1 MKRAVGVSLCIALA
15 WGQRPSDAEATALIE
30 KSREKALAYTRS
42 LPDFVCSEV
51 VRRYRDSKPQAV
63 RGRMGSMS
71 IPAGIRWTPTDK
83 LTVKLSYFQ
92 QREEHKLVLVNDKP
106 TDQKYESL
114 AGGIET
120 GEFGG
125 TLQGIFDPA
134 TVTCFRWTSWKRV
147 RRQRTAIFAY
157 QVDRAHS
164 RYVVAS
170 GTPGDIHSAVVG
182 FHGDMEIDR
191 ETGEVLHF
199 TYVAD
204 DIPRAVN
211 LDEVSTA
218 VDYDFADVGGR
229 SYLLPARCQTEIL
242 SPGLSVRN
250 VMEFREY
257 RKFSAD
263 SSIEFGVA
271 KKGAGPGGRA
281 RVWGPAACG
290 GIARV

>member
-1 MKRAVGVSLCIALA
+1 MKRAFCASAWIVAGCAAA
-15 WGQRPSDAEATALIE
+15 WGQKPSDAEATALIE

-42 LPDFVCSEV
+42 LPDFMCSEV
-51 VRRYRDSKPQAV
+51 ISRYSYSKPENGSILM
-63 RGRMGSMS
+63 GRA
-71 IPAGIRWTPTDK
+71 IPNGIKWIPTDK

-92 QREEHKLVLVNDKP
+92 QREEHKLVLLNGKP

-271 KKGAGPGGRA
+271 K
-281 RVWGPAACG
+281 
-290 GIARV
+290 

>member
-1 MKRAVGVSLCIALA
+1 VKRAFCASAWIVAGCAAA
-15 WGQRPSDAEATALIE
+15 WGQKPSDAEATALIE

-42 LPDFVCSEV
+42 LPDFMCSEV
-51 VRRYRDSKPQAV
+51 ISRYSYSKPENGSILM
-63 RGRMGSMS
+63 GRA
-71 IPAGIRWTPTDK
+71 IPNGIKWIPTDK
-83 LTVKLSYFQ
+83 LTVKLSYFR
-92 QREEHKLVLVNDKP
+92 QREEHKLVLLNGKP

-271 KKGAGPGGRA
+271 K
-281 RVWGPAACG
+281 
-290 GIARV
+290 

>member
-1 MKRAVGVSLCIALA
+1 VKRAVGVSLCIALA

-134 TVTCFRWTSWKRV
+134 TATSFRWMSWKRV
-147 RRQRTAIFAY
+147 RRQRNAIFAY

-164 RYVVAS
+164 RYMVAS
-170 GTPGDIHSAVVG
+170 GVPGDIHHAVVG
-182 FHGDMEIDR
+182 FHGEMEVDR

-199 TYVAD
+199 TYAAD
-204 DIPRAVN
+204 DIPREVN
-211 LDEVSTA
+211 LDHVSTS
-218 VDYDFADVGGR
+218 VDYDFAEVGGR
-229 SYLLPARCQTEIL
+229 SYLLPAHSETEIH
-242 SPGLSVRN
+242 SPGMSVKN
-250 VMEFREY
+250 DMEFREY

-263 SSIEFGVA
+263 SSIEFGVG
-271 KKGAGPGGRA
+271 K
-281 RVWGPAACG
+281 
-290 GIARV
+290 

>member
-1 MKRAVGVSLCIALA
+1 MAAGCAAA
-15 WGQRPSDAEATALIE
+15 WGQRPSDAEGNALIE

-42 LPDFVCSEV
+42 LPDFVCTEV
-51 VRRYRDSKPQAV
+51 VRRYRDSKPFRV
-63 RGRMGSMS
+63 RGRTGGTASM
-71 IPAGIRWTPTDK
+71 PAGMRWTPTDK

-92 QREEHKLVLVNDKP
+92 QREEHKLVLVNDQP
-106 TDQKYESL
+106 TDRKYESL

-134 TVTCFRWTSWKRV
+134 TGTSFRWTSWKRV

-170 GTPGDIHSAVVG
+170 GAPGGVHQALVG
-182 FHGDMEIDR
+182 FHGEMEVDR

-218 VDYDFADVGGR
+218 VDYDLADVGGR
-229 SYLLPARCQTEIL
+229 SYLLPARCETEIL

-250 VMEFREY
+250 DMEFREY

-263 SSIEFGVA
+263 SSIEFEVA
-271 KKGAGPGGRA
+271 K
-281 RVWGPAACG
+281 
-290 GIARV
+290 